1 MKYTPYESAMNHW
14 RNGLLA
20 WNPEKYSY
28 YKKNFYVGLSFSEY
42 NPQYTNETD
51 KAVAFYY
58 DTNHDLD
65 DRGIICKTDGVFNT
79 IEYNYY
85 IKIISK
91 ETLDNLTESDYNE
104 IIIDFEHKIK
114 QFKIKNKISELSK
127 DFE

>member
-1 MKYTPYESAMNHW
+1 MKATAYERAMNHW

-20 WNPEKYSY
+20 WNPKKYSY
-28 YKKNFYVGLSFSEY
+28 YKKNFYVGLAFS
-42 NPQYTNETD
+42 ETD
-51 KAVAFYY
+51 KMNAFYY
-58 DTNHDLD
+58 DTDDDLE
-65 DRGIICKTDGVFNT
+65 DRGVIYREGGIFNT
-79 IEYNYY
+79 PEYSYF

-91 ETLDNLTESDYNE
+91 ETLDNLTESDYND